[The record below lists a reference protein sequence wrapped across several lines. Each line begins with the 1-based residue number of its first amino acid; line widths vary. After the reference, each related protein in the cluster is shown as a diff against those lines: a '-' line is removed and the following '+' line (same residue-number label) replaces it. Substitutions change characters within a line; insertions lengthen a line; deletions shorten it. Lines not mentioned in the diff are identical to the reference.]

1 MAGGFK
7 MNKDLRGWREMRLY
21 TLEQRGTEEKIP

>member
-1 MAGGFK
+1 MAGGFR
-7 MNKDLRGWREMRLY
+7 MDEGLRGGRGIRLY